1 MKHTTTAINII
12 RRIEPV
18 WFAVIILYIV
28 FGLISPAMFKPNQI
42 FNILQV
48 AAFLG
53 TITIGQTIVILTGG
67 IDLSVSGVVTLVN
80 IVLASVMNG
89 QSEQVLPAVIICI
102 LLAVVVGLINGA
114 LVSIVKITPLIVTLA
129 MDSILFGAA
138 LVYTG
143 GAPHG
148 HVTEGFALIGQGS
161 IFGFPLSAVSWIAI
175 AIVMILITKKLKYGR
190 RLYAVGA
197 NPIAANLMGVRVN
210 HIIIGAYVLSSL
222 MACFCAI
229 LLTAY
234 INLPSLG
241 IGRQYQFASVA
252 AAVVGGASLTG
263 GVGNILGSIG
273 GALFITELN
282 SFTNMI
288 RVTPGVQFFLQ
299 GFIIAAS
306 VVLYRAIKNIRI
318 KRKHRSE

>member
-1 MKHTTTAINII
+1 MNPSLPSKKLIPK
-12 RRIEPV
+12 IEPV
-18 WFAVIILYIV
+18 WFAVILLYIV
-28 FGLISPAMFKPNQI
+28 FGLISPAMFKTNQI

-89 QSEQVLPAVIICI
+89 QPDRIIPAVVVCVV
-102 LLAVVVGLINGA
+102 LAVVIGLINGT
-114 LVSIVKITPLIVTLA
+114 LVAVARITPLIVTLA

-161 IFGFPLSAVSWIAI
+161 IFGFPLSAASWFAI
-175 AIVMILITKKLKYGR
+175 AAAMVLVTQKLKYGR

-197 NPIAANLMGVRVN
+197 NPAAANLMGIRVN
-210 HIIIGAYVLSSL
+210 HVIIGAYILSSL

-263 GVGNILGSIG
+263 GVGSIMGSIG

-282 SFTNMI
+282 SFTNII
-288 RVTPGVQFFLQ
+288 RVNPGVQYFLQ
-299 GFIIAAS
+299 GLIIAAS
-306 VVLYRAIKNIRI
+306 VVLYRAINAFRVK
-318 KRKHRSE
+318 KMQRSG

>member
-1 MKHTTTAINII
+1 MQRTPQVLGIL

-18 WFAVIILYIV
+18 WFAVIVLYLI
-28 FGLISPAMFKPNQI
+28 FGLISPAMFKTNQM

-80 IVLASVMNG
+80 IVFASVMNG
-89 QSEQVLPAVIICI
+89 QPEQTLPAILICI
-102 LLAVVVGLINGA
+102 ILAIAVGFINGVC
-114 LVSIVKITPLIVTLA
+114 VSIFKITPLIMTLA

-148 HVTEGFALIGQGS
+148 FVTEGFAQIGQGS
-161 IFGFPLSAVSWIAI
+161 ILGFPMS
-175 AIVMILITKKLKYGR
+175 AIVWLVIAVMMVIVTQKLNFGR

-197 NPIAANLMGVRVN
+197 NPDAARLMGIHVGYV
-210 HIIIGAYVLSSL
+210 IIVSYILSSL
-222 MACFCAI
+222 MACFCSI

-263 GVGNILGSIG
+263 GVGSIIGSIG

-282 SFTNMI
+282 SFTNII
-288 RVTPGVQFFLQ
+288 RVSPGVQFFLQ

-306 VVLYRAIKNIRI
+306 VLLYRTIGDIR
-318 KRKHRSE
+318 KAKS